1 MFRIVFAPFKPG
13 TVKIKFYCRQLP
25 DQIWVQC
32 DHPECLKWRKLP
44 EGTDPDKLPDKWYCK
59 DNPNPRMRSCSI
71 PEEKEEEV
79 EQPYVKTQ
87 KKRLW
92 VHCEYYHCPVSYQ
105 CHCGTHGV
113 EWILHS
119 SHTQFFTHSTDV
131 RITSLVAAKA
141 AWGDWRSHLYVWS
154 LRKQT
159 FFPYSILYPFN
170 WHENSILLVSL
181 SLDVLLCLLK
191 TLCSSLRNSPECSM
205 ISEWNFLGIK
215 FQSSFSFTDIVANLN
230 SYACLLIHYLQY

>member
-1 MFRIVFAPFKPG
+1 MLRILFAPFKPG

-92 VHCEYYHCPVSYQ
+92 VHCELSLSCFLSVPLWNTW
-105 CHCGTHGV
+105 CGV
-113 EWILHS
+113 N
-119 SHTQFFTHSTDV
+119 F
-131 RITSLVAAKA
+131 
-141 AWGDWRSHLYVWS
+141 
-154 LRKQT
+154 T
-159 FFPYSILYPFN
+159 FFPHSILYPFN
-170 WHENSILLVSL
+170 RRENYFISGSNSCLRGLAVTPLCLKPEKTDVLPLLNSLPIQPTWEFYTVGVTQSRCFVVSVEDTLFQSEKFSRVLHDQWMEFFGHQIPVIILLYRHSGK
-181 SLDVLLCLLK
+181 S
-191 TLCSSLRNSPECSM
+191 
-205 ISEWNFLGIK
+205 
-215 FQSSFSFTDIVANLN
+215 
-230 SYACLLIHYLQY
+230 